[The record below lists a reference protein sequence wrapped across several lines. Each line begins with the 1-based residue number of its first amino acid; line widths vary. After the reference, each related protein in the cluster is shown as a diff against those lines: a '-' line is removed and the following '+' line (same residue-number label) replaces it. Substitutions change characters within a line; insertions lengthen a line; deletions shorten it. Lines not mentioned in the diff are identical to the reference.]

1 MARIKVSDN
10 EGKPVRDLRVTIA
23 FAKKQAPF
31 KHFKLLSLD
40 RKVDVA
46 GLTGLQAKAL
56 LALLFSPVPKTTK
69 EIAAL
74 VGSTTN
80 AACRALS
87 SLTTRG
93 LVVKVS
99 HGLYYVKSDLAHYGK
114 WRAQNTQRPQNH
126 DGTE

>member
-1 MARIKVSDN
+1 MKRIFVSDEQGEPIN
-10 EGKPVRDLRVTIA
+10 GLQVTISYPR
-23 FAKKQAPF
+23 KRAPYARF
-31 KHFKLLSLD
+31 KVINLNRELD
-40 RKVDVA
+40 FSS
-46 GLTGLQAKAL
+46 LTGLQAKVL
-56 LALLFSPVPKTTK
+56 LALLWAPTELETK

-99 HGLYYVKSDLAHYGK
+99 HGRYYVKSDLAHFGK
-114 WRAQNTQRPQNH
+114 WNVRSIQHPQNR

>member
-1 MARIKVSDN
+1 MPGITVSDN

-23 FAKKQAPF
+23 FAKKHAPF

-46 GLTGLQAKAL
+46 GLTGLQAKVL
-56 LALLFSPVPKTTK
+56 LVLLFSPMPLATK

-87 SLTTRG
+87 SLTTQG

-99 HGLYYVKSDLAHYGK
+99 HGLYYVKSDLAHFGK
-114 WRAQNTQRPQNH
+114 WNVRSIQHPQNR